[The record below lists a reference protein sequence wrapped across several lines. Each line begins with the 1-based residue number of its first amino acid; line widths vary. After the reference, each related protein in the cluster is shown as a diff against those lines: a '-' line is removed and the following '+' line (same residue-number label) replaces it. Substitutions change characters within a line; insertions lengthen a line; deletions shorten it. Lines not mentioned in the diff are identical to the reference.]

1 MQHQWKHRIAVA
13 NATGLLVSLL
23 IAHVKAEPQP
33 PQYVGT
39 VWQTEQGLPQNS
51 VNAIVQDHR
60 GYLWIGTFGGLARFD
75 GERFTVFGSADTPG
89 FGSDQILSLYETR
102 SGVLWIGTVDGGLT
116 RLHDGVASTYTER
129 DGLPSGFISSIRGD
143 AEGNVWIN
151 TSRGVAHFAGA
162 KLEAYPTHRGKAVR
176 EFYLQARD
184 GSMWF
189 RSGEE
194 VLRFGADGSVATQNV
209 LKPSVFLVQEARD
222 GSIWIAA
229 RDAYRLVRYYQGVF
243 SDVPLPPIERRRLT
257 GAYPEQS
264 ILAMAKDTD
273 GELLL
278 LTPAGLVRIVG
289 GRLSPP
295 EPLSLPANGAEL
307 PKVRNLLVDR
317 DGNLWVGMI
326 GTGLARLRPA
336 PLTAYGKDEGLS
348 DSSFSTVFQDRE
360 GRIWLGGDL
369 LYWFDGHR
377 FHLFPGVVNIL
388 TIAQTRDGDVWFGG
402 YGGAYRLRSGV
413 LTHFKVEA
421 PAVKAIFQDREG
433 TLWIGTLTEER
444 PGGLYRFRDGKL
456 EQVPGTSDVR
466 SITEDRDG
474 GLWSGGLEG
483 LRYVRGS
490 KAVLY
495 DQKQGLSNNT
505 VYDIHQDST
514 GTLWVATYGGGLN
527 RLRDGRFKAI
537 TTKDGLPSNMLLGIL
552 DDGSGNLWLSSNQG
566 ILRLSLNEL
575 NDFADGKI
583 SSISPVSYGLAEG
596 MRSTESNDGSPEG
609 WKTTDGRI
617 WFPTLRGVVAIDPNA
632 GNRLPPPVVLEEA
645 WANQFTL
652 LHGGQTSVPPDNNTF
667 DFRFTAL
674 SFSAPERT
682 RFKYRLEPFDKDWV
696 DAGTRRTA
704 HYTNMAPGKYSFQ
717 VVAANGYGI
726 WNYQGAGARF
736 VLRPHFYQMLWFRL
750 FLLAG
755 VVLLAV
761 SIHRLRVN
769 QLRARAVQLKQLAD
783 ALQEQANLLNLTHD
797 AILVTDMEGEIKY
810 WNRGA
815 EQRYGWSAELAVGR
829 DVHELL
835 KTSFPAPLEQIKTE
849 VIATGRWE
857 GELVHTR
864 NDGSQLVVGSRWSLQ
879 RGEQDAPVAILETN
893 NDITDRKRAEVA
905 LRRSNRELRAISNC
919 NQTLLRATDER
930 TLLEAICRI
939 VCEEAGYRMAWVGY
953 VEHDEAKSV
962 RPAAWTGTDK
972 EYLAN
977 LGITWA
983 DAERGRGLVGTA
995 IRSGKACSIQDFA
1008 TDPQLEPW
1016 RETAL
1021 QHGFR
1026 SGIALPLK
1034 DEHANAFG
1042 TLGIYSAQPN
1052 AFTPEEIRLLE
1063 ELAGDMAFG
1072 IVTLRSRAARQR
1084 AEEALQ
1090 QSESYL
1096 AEAQRWTHTG
1106 SWALDLTS
1114 EKYVYVSEEDLR
1126 IWGFDQ
1132 QPGPPTSD
1140 AVFLRIHPEDRD
1152 TWKENF
1158 ERALHEKV
1166 DSFDEYR
1173 IVLPD
1178 GTVKHVHTIRHPVL
1192 NSAGDVVKLVGTSID
1207 ITERKHAEEALRES
1221 ETRFRTFVDHAADA
1235 LFIFDFEQRT
1245 IVDVNRQACESL
1257 GYTRDELIGTT
1268 ALAFH
1273 LDSDTTA
1280 MESVAERAA
1289 AGETVID
1296 THWHRRKEGTLFP
1309 VEAHTSEFWYGGRRF
1324 LLKVARDISDRLRAE
1339 EALRESQR
1347 KYQELVEHANS
1358 IILHWRRDGRIIHL
1372 NEFGQRFFGYTES
1385 EIRGR
1390 HVIGTIVPETESSG
1404 RELNKL
1410 MEEVCADP
1418 SAFEL
1423 NVNENMRRNGERAWI
1438 AWTNKVQLNSK
1449 GEVTEILSIGLDITA
1464 RKRMEEELRLM
1475 HFSLEHASDAVY
1487 WVDPQGRVV
1496 FVNQAACRS
1505 LNRSQAEVLSLSIP
1519 DIDPGFSAKLWKS
1532 TWEKLKAQGSITLET
1547 WHRAKDGSVFP
1558 VEVTSNYLDFGGKEY
1573 AFAFAR
1579 DITERKRAEQALR
1592 RSEAYLSEGQRL
1604 THTGSFAW
1612 SAGTRQSLYWSEE
1625 MFRIFGLNPEEG
1637 VPPTETFWQR
1647 IHPQDLDRTRELL
1660 HRVAAANMEY
1670 EHDHRIVLPDGT
1682 IKHVHAIGHPVLD
1695 DKGQAVEYAGTAMDV
1710 TEQKRAEEERD
1721 RLRQLEA
1728 DLAHINRVSMMGEL
1742 TASIAHEVNQPL
1754 SGVVSNG
1761 SACLRWLAGDAP
1773 NVEEAREAARRIVR
1787 DGKRAGEVIAR
1798 VRALVKR
1805 AATPGEKLDLN
1816 EIIREVLALVGDE
1829 ANRKSVSIR
1838 TQFADDL
1845 SSISGDRVQL
1855 QQVVLNLVMNAIEA
1869 MSSVDD
1875 RPRDL
1880 LITTRNID
1888 ADQVQVTVKDSGPG
1902 IDPNTLDK
1910 IFDPFYTTKPGGM
1923 GMGLSISRSILQA
1936 HGGRL
1941 WAAAKDGPGT
1951 ILHFSLPKYHDEE
1964 SNAAA

>member
-1 MQHQWKHRIAVA
+1 MPHQWKHRIAVA
-13 NATGLLVSLL
+13 IATGLLVSLL
-23 IAHVKAEPQP
+23 IARAKAESQP
-33 PQYVGT
+33 PQYVST

-116 RLHDGVASTYTER
+116 RLHDGVATTYTER

-143 AEGNVWIN
+143 AEENVWIN

-162 KLEAYPTHRGKAVR
+162 KLEAYPTHRGKSVR

-194 VLRFGADGSVATQNV
+194 VLRFGADGSVATLNV

-278 LTPAGLVRIVG
+278 LTPAGLFRIEG

-317 DGNLWVGMI
+317 EGNLWVGMI

-336 PLTAYGKDEGLS
+336 PLTAYGKDEGVS

-360 GRIWLGGDL
+360 GRVWLGGDL

-388 TIAQTRDGDVWFGG
+388 TIAQTHDGDVWFGG

-433 TLWIGTLTEER
+433 TLWMGTLTEER

-466 SITEDRDG
+466 AITEDRDG
-474 GLWSGGLEG
+474 GLWLGGVEG
-483 LRYVRGS
+483 LRYLRGS
-490 KAVLY
+490 KTVLY

-566 ILRLSLNEL
+566 ILRLSLKEL

-645 WANQFTL
+645 WANKLTL
-652 LHGGQTSVPPDNNTF
+652 ARDGQTSVPPGNRTF

-674 SFSAPERT
+674 SISAPERT
-682 RFKYRLEPFDKDWV
+682 CFRYRLEPFDKGWV

-704 HYTNMAPGKYSFQ
+704 HYTNMAPGEYSFR
-717 VVAANGYGI
+717 VVAANSYGI
-726 WNYQGAGARF
+726 WNDQGASVRF
-736 VLRPHFYQMLWFRL
+736 VLRPHFYQTMWFRL
-750 FLLAG
+750 VLLAG
-755 VVLLAV
+755 IVLLAG
-761 SIHRLRVN
+761 SIHWLRVAR
-769 QLRARAVQLKQLAD
+769 LRARATQLKQLAD
-783 ALQEQANLLNLTHD
+783 TLQEQANLLNLTHD
-797 AILVTDMEGEIKY
+797 TIFVMTMEGTIKY

-815 EQRYGWSAELAVGR
+815 EQQYGWTAEHAVGK
-829 DVHELL
+829 DVHDLL
-835 KTSFPAPLEQIKTE
+835 KTVFPAPLEQIKAE
-849 VIATGRWE
+849 VTRTGRWE

-864 NDGSQLVVGSRWSLQ
+864 KDGTEVVVASRWSLQ
-879 RGEQDAPVAILETN
+879 RDERGAPVAILETN
-893 NDITDRKRAEVA
+893 NDITERKRAEEA
-905 LRRSNRELRAISNC
+905 LSRLNRELRAISNC
-919 NQTLLRATDER
+919 NLSLLRATDEQN
-930 TLLEAICRI
+930 LLDEICRI

-953 VEHDEAKSV
+953 AEHDEVKSV
-962 RPAAWTGTDK
+962 RPVAWTGA
-972 EYLAN
+972 EEGYLTN
-977 LGITWA
+977 LGLTWA
-983 DAERGRGLVGTA
+983 DTEHGHGPTGTA
-995 IRSGKACSIQDFA
+995 IRSGKTCCIQDFA
-1008 TDPQLEPW
+1008 ADARIAPW
-1016 RETAL
+1016 RESAL
-1021 QHGFR
+1021 LRDFR

-1034 DEHANAFG
+1034 EEHSSAFG
-1042 TLGIYSAQPN
+1042 SLSIYSAQPN
-1052 AFTPEEIRLLE
+1052 AFAPEEIRLLE
-1063 ELAGDMAFG
+1063 ELAGDLAFG
-1072 IVTLRSRAARQR
+1072 IVTLRSRAARERAEQGVALLSFALDKVREAAFLTDDKGRFHYVNDEACRVLGYSRAELLGLGVSDIDPKFPAKRWSEHWRDLQAQRSLSFEGRHRTRNGRTFPVEVSANYFEFGGRAYNLGLVRDITERKR
-1084 AEEALQ
+1084 AEEALR
-1090 QSESYL
+1090 QSEAYL
-1096 AEAQRWTHTG
+1096 AESQRLTHTG
-1106 SWALDLTS
+1106 SWAFDLASNT
-1114 EKYVYVSEEDLR
+1114 YVYVSEEDFR
-1126 IWGFDQ
+1126 IWGFDPQ
-1132 QPGPPTSD
+1132 DGLPTGE
-1140 AVFLRIHPEDRD
+1140 AVSQRIHPEDRNR
-1152 TWKENF
+1152 WRKNF
-1158 ERALHEKV
+1158 ERALREKV
-1166 DSFDEYR
+1166 DSFDDYR

-1178 GTVKHVHTIRHPVL
+1178 GTVKHIHTIRHPVL
-1192 NSAGDVVKLVGTSID
+1192 NGAGDVIKLVGTSMD
-1207 ITERKHAEEALRES
+1207 ITERKRAEEALRRTGAYLSEGQRLTHTGSFAWSAATRQSLYWSEEMFRIFGLNPQEGVPSAETFWQRIHPEDLDRTRELLLGAAAGNMEYEHDHRIVLPDGTIKHIHAIGHPVPDENGKVAEYVGTAVDVTERKRAEEALHES

-1235 LFIFDFEQRT
+1235 LFILDFEQGT
-1245 IVDVNRQACESL
+1245 VVDVNRSACESL
-1257 GYTRDELIGTT
+1257 GYTRQELIGMTPMAFDVNLGQP
-1268 ALAFH
+1268 AL
-1273 LDSDTTA
+1273 
-1280 MESVAERAA
+1280 ESFAERTA

-1296 THWHRRKEGTLFP
+1296 THWHRRKDGSLFP
-1309 VEAHTSEFWYGGRRF
+1309 VEVHTSQYWYGGRRF
-1324 LLKVARDISDRLRAE
+1324 LLKLARDISDRLRAE
-1339 EALRESQR
+1339 EQR
-1347 KYQELVEHANS
+1347 
-1358 IILHWRRDGRIIHL
+1358 
-1372 NEFGQRFFGYTES
+1372 
-1385 EIRGR
+1385 
-1390 HVIGTIVPETESSG
+1390 
-1404 RELNKL
+1404 
-1410 MEEVCADP
+1410 
-1418 SAFEL
+1418 
-1423 NVNENMRRNGERAWI
+1423 
-1438 AWTNKVQLNSK
+1438 
-1449 GEVTEILSIGLDITA
+1449 
-1464 RKRMEEELRLM
+1464 
-1475 HFSLEHASDAVY
+1475 
-1487 WVDPQGRVV
+1487 
-1496 FVNQAACRS
+1496 
-1505 LNRSQAEVLSLSIP
+1505 
-1519 DIDPGFSAKLWKS
+1519 
-1532 TWEKLKAQGSITLET
+1532 
-1547 WHRAKDGSVFP
+1547 
-1558 VEVTSNYLDFGGKEY
+1558 
-1573 AFAFAR
+1573 
-1579 DITERKRAEQALR
+1579 
-1592 RSEAYLSEGQRL
+1592 QRL
-1604 THTGSFAW
+1604 H
-1612 SAGTRQSLYWSEE
+1612 
-1625 MFRIFGLNPEEG
+1625 
-1637 VPPTETFWQR
+1637 
-1647 IHPQDLDRTRELL
+1647 
-1660 HRVAAANMEY
+1660 
-1670 EHDHRIVLPDGT
+1670 
-1682 IKHVHAIGHPVLD
+1682 
-1695 DKGQAVEYAGTAMDV
+1695 
-1710 TEQKRAEEERD
+1710 
-1721 RLRQLEA
+1721 QLEA

-1761 SACLRWLAGDAP
+1761 GACLRWLAGDAP

-1805 AATPGEKLDLN
+1805 AATPSEKLDLN

-1829 ANRKSVSIR
+1829 AKRKSVNIR

-1845 SSISGDRVQL
+1845 LPISGDRVQL
-1855 QQVVLNLVMNAIEA
+1855 QQVMLNLVMNAIEA
-1869 MSSVDD
+1869 MSSVEE
-1875 RPRDL
+1875 RPREL

-1888 ADQVQVTVKDSGPG
+1888 ADQILVTVKDSGPG

-1923 GMGLSISRSILQA
+1923 GMGLSISRSILLA

-1951 ILHFSLPKYHDEE
+1951 IFHFSLPKYHDEE

>member
-13 NATGLLVSLL
+13 IATGLLVSLL

-116 RLHDGVASTYTER
+116 RLHDGVATTYTER

-194 VLRFGADGSVATQNV
+194 VLRFGADGSVATLNV

-317 DGNLWVGMI
+317 EGNLWVGMI

-433 TLWIGTLTEER
+433 TLWIGALTEER
-444 PGGLYRFRDGKL
+444 PGGLYHFRDGKL

-466 SITEDRDG
+466 AITEDLGG
-474 GLWSGGLEG
+474 GLWLGGLEG

-490 KAVLY
+490 KTVLY

-537 TTKDGLPSNMLLGIL
+537 TTEDGLPSNMLLGIL
-552 DDGSGNLWLSSNQG
+552 DDGNGNLWVSSNQG
-566 ILRLSLNEL
+566 IFRLRLKEL
-575 NDFADGKI
+575 YDFVDGRI
-583 SSISPVSYGLAEG
+583 SSVLPVSYRVAEG
-596 MRSTESNDGSPEG
+596 MRSSESNDGSPAG
-609 WKTTDGRI
+609 WKTTDGQI
-617 WFPTLRGVVAIDPNA
+617 WFPTLRGVVAIDPTA

-645 WANQFTL
+645 WANKLTL
-652 LHGGQTSVPPDNNTF
+652 ARDGQTSVPPGNRTF

-674 SFSAPERT
+674 SLSAPERT

-726 WNYQGAGARF
+726 WNYQGASVRF
-736 VLRPHFYQMLWFRL
+736 VLRPHFYQTLWFRL

-930 TLLEAICRI
+930 TCSKQS
-939 VCEEAGYRMAWVGY
+939 AGSSARKPATAWHGWVMSNTTRPKACALPRGPGPIKNILQTSALPGLTRSVGAASS
-953 VEHDEAKSV
+953 ERPSGAGK
-962 RPAAWTGTDK
+962 PAA
-972 EYLAN
+972 
-977 LGITWA
+977 
-983 DAERGRGLVGTA
+983 
-995 IRSGKACSIQDFA
+995 
-1008 TDPQLEPW
+1008 
-1016 RETAL
+1016 
-1021 QHGFR
+1021 FR
-1026 SGIALPLK
+1026 ISPRI
-1034 DEHANAFG
+1034 
-1042 TLGIYSAQPN
+1042 
-1052 AFTPEEIRLLE
+1052 
-1063 ELAGDMAFG
+1063 
-1072 IVTLRSRAARQR
+1072 
-1084 AEEALQ
+1084 
-1090 QSESYL
+1090 
-1096 AEAQRWTHTG
+1096 
-1106 SWALDLTS
+1106 LDLS
-1114 EKYVYVSEEDLR
+1114 
-1126 IWGFDQ
+1126 
-1132 QPGPPTSD
+1132 PGGRPPCSM
-1140 AVFLRIHPEDRD
+1140 VFVP
-1152 TWKENF
+1152 
-1158 ERALHEKV
+1158 A
-1166 DSFDEYR
+1166 SPYR
-1173 IVLPD
+1173 LKTNTP
-1178 GTVKHVHTIRHPVL
+1178 TP
-1192 NSAGDVVKLVGTSID
+1192 SAP
-1207 ITERKHAEEALRES
+1207 
-1221 ETRFRTFVDHAADA
+1221 
-1235 LFIFDFEQRT
+1235 
-1245 IVDVNRQACESL
+1245 
-1257 GYTRDELIGTT
+1257 
-1268 ALAFH
+1268 LAFIPPSPM
-1273 LDSDTTA
+1273 LS
-1280 MESVAERAA
+1280 RP
-1289 AGETVID
+1289 
-1296 THWHRRKEGTLFP
+1296 K
-1309 VEAHTSEFWYGGRRF
+1309 RF
-1324 LLKVARDISDRLRAE
+1324 
-1339 EALRESQR
+1339 
-1347 KYQELVEHANS
+1347 
-1358 IILHWRRDGRIIHL
+1358 G
-1372 NEFGQRFFGYTES
+1372 
-1385 EIRGR
+1385 
-1390 HVIGTIVPETESSG
+1390 
-1404 RELNKL
+1404 
-1410 MEEVCADP
+1410 
-1418 SAFEL
+1418 
-1423 NVNENMRRNGERAWI
+1423 
-1438 AWTNKVQLNSK
+1438 
-1449 GEVTEILSIGLDITA
+1449 
-1464 RKRMEEELRLM
+1464 
-1475 HFSLEHASDAVY
+1475 
-1487 WVDPQGRVV
+1487 
-1496 FVNQAACRS
+1496 
-1505 LNRSQAEVLSLSIP
+1505 
-1519 DIDPGFSAKLWKS
+1519 
-1532 TWEKLKAQGSITLET
+1532 
-1547 WHRAKDGSVFP
+1547 
-1558 VEVTSNYLDFGGKEY
+1558 
-1573 AFAFAR
+1573 
-1579 DITERKRAEQALR
+1579 
-1592 RSEAYLSEGQRL
+1592 
-1604 THTGSFAW
+1604 
-1612 SAGTRQSLYWSEE
+1612 
-1625 MFRIFGLNPEEG
+1625 
-1637 VPPTETFWQR
+1637 
-1647 IHPQDLDRTRELL
+1647 
-1660 HRVAAANMEY
+1660 
-1670 EHDHRIVLPDGT
+1670 
-1682 IKHVHAIGHPVLD
+1682 
-1695 DKGQAVEYAGTAMDV
+1695 
-1710 TEQKRAEEERD
+1710 
-1721 RLRQLEA
+1721 
-1728 DLAHINRVSMMGEL
+1728 
-1742 TASIAHEVNQPL
+1742 
-1754 SGVVSNG
+1754 
-1761 SACLRWLAGDAP
+1761 CLR
-1773 NVEEAREAARRIVR
+1773 N
-1787 DGKRAGEVIAR
+1787 
-1798 VRALVKR
+1798 
-1805 AATPGEKLDLN
+1805 
-1816 EIIREVLALVGDE
+1816 
-1829 ANRKSVSIR
+1829 
-1838 TQFADDL
+1838 
-1845 SSISGDRVQL
+1845 
-1855 QQVVLNLVMNAIEA
+1855 
-1869 MSSVDD
+1869 
-1875 RPRDL
+1875 
-1880 LITTRNID
+1880 
-1888 ADQVQVTVKDSGPG
+1888 
-1902 IDPNTLDK
+1902 
-1910 IFDPFYTTKPGGM
+1910 
-1923 GMGLSISRSILQA
+1923 
-1936 HGGRL
+1936 
-1941 WAAAKDGPGT
+1941 
-1951 ILHFSLPKYHDEE
+1951 
-1964 SNAAA
+1964 